1 MDLLEYSLQDDNI
14 QNVHFTSGWA
24 ETQTFGKGEADI
36 SVCSVIGKCELG
48 SISYD
53 VGISE
58 YVH

>member
-1 MDLLEYSLQDDNI
+1 MTIFRMSTLRLDGQK
-14 QNVHFTSGWA
+14 
-24 ETQTFGKGEADI
+24 QTFGKGEADI